1 MKKIS
6 LLSAI
11 ALIFLLLAPGLQV
24 SADDGF
30 VECIGVKYI
39 GCETGVV
46 SAQQNFPVFTVELT
60 FSEPVTVKDAGSIWL
75 RYSAENGKNQI
86 KPKDGAA
93 GVTYIDPE
101 VIGGESYSSV
111 IRLRYDGYTSAK
123 TGDVDP
129 EFYLNGYSI
138 VFTEYNNKGAGD
150 GISTALIHGRNGKPL
165 KQTYTSGEGYDFTV
179 VDFSADIGKH
189 STDKKCVLKKVIRA
203 SDRIFVLE
211 FTEPVIIFEG
221 NVPFFG
227 IRLVDDNGN
236 LVKSGETYLQYYSGT
251 WEYYDDDTKNII
263 LWIVDDGGTV
273 SDILNKQGDYSA
285 PELSKYIARFCI
297 EEKPACGYDTHDGT
311 ITGILGTETLT
322 LLRATNIS
330 DGRGYDRILRVPV
343 KDYGYALPERYAE
356 DSGTKTPDN
365 GQHGDGI
372 IVTTGDGGEKP
383 DGTDYTV
390 PLVVTVTVIVIA
402 GIAACLIIIRKN
414 SGEKKL

>member
-1 MKKIS
+1 M
-6 LLSAI
+6 
-11 ALIFLLLAPGLQV
+11 
-24 SADDGF
+24 
-30 VECIGVKYI
+30 
-39 GCETGVV
+39 
-46 SAQQNFPVFTVELT
+46 
-60 FSEPVTVKDAGSIWL
+60 
-75 RYSAENGKNQI
+75 
-86 KPKDGAA
+86 
-93 GVTYIDPE
+93 
-101 VIGGESYSSV
+101 

-123 TGDVDP
+123 TGDVNP

-138 VFTEYNNKGAGD
+138 VFTEYNNKGTGD

-236 LVKSGETYLQYYSGT
+236 VAKSGETYLQYYSGT
-251 WEYYDDDTKNII
+251 WEYYSDDVKNVI
-263 LWIVDDGGTV
+263 LWIADDGGTV
-273 SDILNKQGDYSA
+273 SDILNKEGDYYA
-285 PELSKYIARFCI
+285 PEFSKYIARFCI

-322 LLRATNIS
+322 QLRATNIS

-372 IVTTGDGGEKP
+372 IVTTGDGGEKSE
-383 DGTDYTV
+383 GTDYTV
-390 PLVVTVTVIVIA
+390 PLVVTITVIVIA

-414 SGEKKL
+414 SGEKKS